1 MVRIVAY
8 STPVRSVLGPKCAIR
23 TPKHAPQT
31 WATLGLRY
39 AQRRIRTHD
48 PQTPK
53 QTLDH
58 SDFCESPQQIL
69 VIIVICMYK

>member
-39 AQRRIRTHD
+39 APCDMHRGGFEPTALRPRSR
-48 PQTPK
+48 P
-53 QTLDH
+53 
-58 SDFCESPQQIL
+58 
-69 VIIVICMYK
+69 